1 LDEAFVVSLIS
12 FLCRMHDPALES
24 NKRVKTNARVYFE
37 RVQRA
42 LFAVA
47 ADPNAFDA
55 LNVR

>member
-1 LDEAFVVSLIS
+1 
-12 FLCRMHDPALES
+12 MHDPALES